1 MGIIRGMAKKSPAS
15 REQLVSQGRQNPPYI
30 QIALKEN
37 VVSIPRKVRSA
48 MEFERI
54 TFG

>member
-1 MGIIRGMAKKSPAS
+1 MAVGIIRMMAKKSPAS
-15 REQLVSQGRQNPPYI
+15 KDQLVSQGKQNPPYI
-30 QIALKEN
+30 QIALKE
-37 VVSIPRKVRSA
+37 VPREVQSA